1 MEDGLSGKPVAIP
14 SPTETIECPLCLGAG
29 RLKRTEVLDRL
40 GVKDFARV
48 AQLSA
53 EEAFR
58 LIQQKHTQDH
68 QTAWARFETELTKRT
83 AEIEQRHRDEL
94 QILGGRLKEFESA
107 ARVAD
112 ERKALDVQR
121 VRAELETKLRSGE
134 SQREDLNR
142 RVEDY
147 FREITQIRERNQELE
162 AEMAK
167 VARVGKLEEVSFAE
181 EAQTWAGISVSEKL
195 PKNGDFIL
203 AYRDP
208 SGPPAQPKMLVD
220 NKDKTVVAESD
231 LDKLVRDAKERR
243 VPVGIIVAKEESQL
257 RQVDKE
263 ARWGQKDGVWIL
275 RTTRQWLPRD
285 LDVLKPLFERMRLQ
299 GSDFLE
305 KNVALAEEVRCTFAD
320 LDRVESELKK
330 AAKAIGSAS
339 GLVTKYKG
347 RLRELCDDSSTQR
360 LPQRPRRSN
369 SNDSE
374 TGSRVDA

>member
-1 MEDGLSGKPVAIP
+1 MPNLPFHT
-14 SPTETIECPLCLGAG
+14 PTEVILSTRSPMPTDAIECPLCLGEG
-29 RLKRTEVLDRL
+29 KLKRTEVLDRL

-58 LIQQKHTQDH
+58 LLLQKQHNDE
-68 QTAWARFETELTKRT
+68 QTVWARFETELTKRT
-83 AEIEQRHRDEL
+83 AEIEQCHRDEL
-94 QILGGRLKEFESA
+94 HTLGGRLKEFESA

-147 FREITQIRERNQELE
+147 FREITQLRERNQELE
-162 AEMAK
+162 TEMAK
-167 VARVGKLEEVSFAE
+167 VARVGKLEEVSFAD
-181 EAQTWAGISVSEKL
+181 EARTWAGISVSEKL

-208 SGPPAQPKMLVD
+208 SGAAAQPRMLID

-231 LDKLVRDAKERR
+231 LDKLVRDAKERN
-243 VPVGIIVAKEESQL
+243 VHVGIIVAKEESQL

-263 ARWGQKDGVWIL
+263 DRWGQKDGVWIL

-285 LDVLKPLFERMRLQ
+285 LDVLKPLFERMRTQ

-305 KNVALAEEVRCTFAD
+305 KNAALGEEIRRTFAD

-330 AAKAIGSAS
+330 AARAIGAAT
-339 GLVTKYKG
+339 GLVDKYRG
-347 RLRELCDDSSTQR
+347 RLQELCESAVGR
-360 LPQRPRRSN
+360 KMPAG
-369 SNDSE
+369 SE
-374 TGSRVDA
+374 LSATRNG